1 MKYTFLG
8 KDLKVSAVG
17 MGCMGLSHAYG
28 EPLDKEVAIKLIR
41 KADAVCP
48 LTAIQN
54 RYHMMYRDYEN
65 LFPVLEE
72 LNIGFVAFSPLANGF
87 LSGKYTADSKFT
99 EKGDYRAVMPQ
110 FQPEAYEA
118 NRALLQ
124 MIGDM
129 AQAKQATPAQ
139 ISLAWMICRN
149 PAIVPIPGT
158 RKAYRLL
165 ENLGAADIEL
175 TAGEVTKIDKAL
187 DEMTMSAVY
196 GGTKVVQ
203 K

>member
-1 MKYTFLG
+1 
-8 KDLKVSAVG
+8 
-17 MGCMGLSHAYG
+17 
-28 EPLDKEVAIKLIR
+28 
-41 KADAVCP
+41 
-48 LTAIQN
+48 
-54 RYHMMYRDYEN
+54 MMYRDYEK
-65 LFPVLEE
+65 LFLVLKE